1 MTALAVLLQC
11 LCTFPSAEPVRYKMS
26 MRFRTGLAI
35 GLAVGYYYGA
45 KAGRERYQQI
55 DEYLSQVRSS
65 NAYNQVVARLTQ
77 LAEESVGRG
86 RVIVAGVAAGAPSVE
101 PPSSPY
107 DYVGD
112 PTLN

>member
-1 MTALAVLLQC
+1 
-11 LCTFPSAEPVRYKMS
+11 
-26 MRFRTGLAI
+26 MRFRTGLAV

-45 KAGRERYQQI
+45 KAGPERYQQI

-65 NAYNQVVARLTQ
+65 PTYHQVVARLTQ
-77 LAEESVGRG
+77 LAEEGVGRG
-86 RVIVAGVAAGAPSVE
+86 RVIVAGVTSGGSSIE
-101 PPSSPY
+101 PPTSPY